1 MMLPEVMDI
10 VEVAEPALSCVL
22 RSASGSVKEGTTLT
36 ISSNSQRK
44 ENLDDP

>member
-22 RSASGSVKEGTTLT
+22 RSASGSVKESTTLT
-36 ISSNSQRK
+36 IFCDLQRGK
-44 ENLDDP
+44 